1 MRIAAWI
8 ERIESYRGELAIDVR
23 GAAGLAAAQ
32 EGHRRDAIYV
42 VPLSDTARPSEIIG
56 VPRQVAASRVAVIVA
71 VTNARDPRGAEAA
84 TELERVRDM
93 VRAAL
98 LGWKGGGAWTPAS
111 FRAGRL
117 LHFAGNTIWWQ
128 DEYEA
133 DVLITQST

>member
-8 ERIESYRGELAIDVR
+8 ERIEAHRGELAIDVR

-32 EGHRRDAIYV
+32 EEHRRDAIYV
-42 VPLSDTARPSEIIG
+42 VPLSDSARPSEVVG
-56 VPRQVAASRVAVIVA
+56 RTRQVAASRIAVIVA
-71 VTNARDPRGAEAA
+71 VTNARDPRGTEAA

-93 VRAAL
+93 IRRAL
-98 LGWKGGGAWTPAS
+98 LGWKGDGAWTPAA

-117 LHFAGNTIWWQ
+117 LRFAGNTIWWQ

-133 DVLITQST
+133 DTLITQFT